1 MDKARIQTDKKLQK
15 MEKKVNK
22 IYKDAYGDIS
32 KDWIK
37 FMDSHAPKL
46 QKAYDALQEA
56 LKSGDKT
63 AIDEAK
69 EVYQRTAMN
78 ITVNNKRFQG
88 MAEDT
93 AAKISHTNEVALAY
107 VNDQVPSIYTMNYN
121 QFKNE
126 KIKGYSFSL
135 VNEQAVKNLATSDKT
150 LLPTKK
156 LDIPKDMRWN
166 AKNINSQMVQG
177 ILQGESV
184 PKLAKRLGTVTDMNR
199 VSAIRNARTIT
210 TAAENKG
217 RQDSFK
223 KAQDDGV
230 IMERE
235 WVAASDERTRAWHK
249 DLDGVRVGVN
259 EPWENDYGEIMY
271 PADPTA
277 HPANVYNCRCSIR
290 ARIKGFVWNQTA
302 QIETDFNDDA
312 TSVLLRDEIKNKILT
327 GSNFESAPDD
337 VRNAIANS
345 VGKITDER
353 LLTEVSKGLDN
364 LYLDWH
370 SESGTSCHR
379 FGTQSIKMYGDKYGD
394 NRSMDDVVH
403 TFWHEFGHYMDD
415 SASGSSFGYSI
426 PVSDGNYFIHGITSY
441 VDNNYAYA
449 NAAIKDVNAFLDR
462 YGLSDRF
469 ELKRRDEW
477 SPQWL
482 FYKGTDNAYDMATAG
497 VNDVGD
503 LHDALKRWMDEQSGR
518 KEASE
523 FLLKHGYPKDINYS
537 DYMEVYYTPKT
548 HKRKEREKFKGA
560 ENKFYEDSA
569 KVSEAQAAF
578 RERPDWDELVATQ
591 SKMYDEVSQK
601 ESVLGWV
608 TDTFDGS
615 AYGAFTSVIMGGHDP
630 QYYMMNSNGIREGV
644 ANVFMS
650 EMTQDETV
658 INAMKDLCPNV
669 YELIRGGFV
678 ND

>member
-22 IYKDAYGDIS
+22 IYKNAYGDIS

-107 VNDQVPSIYTMNYN
+107 VNDQVPSIYTVNYN

-223 KAQDDGV
+223 KASDDGV

-235 WVAASDERTRAWHK
+235 WVAAHDDHTRAWHL
-249 DLDGVRVGVN
+249 DLHGVRVGVD
-259 EPWENDYGEIMY
+259 EPWENEYGEIMY
-271 PADPTA
+271 PADPSA
-277 HPANVYNCRCSIR
+277 DPANVYNCRCSIR
-290 ARIKGFVWNQTA
+290 AVVKGFKWNETA
-302 QIETDFNDDA
+302 QEEQIKETITALPQD
-312 TSVLLRDEIKNKILT
+312 LT
-327 GSNFESAPDD
+327 
-337 VRNAIANS
+337 
-345 VGKITDER
+345 ER
-353 LLTEVSKGLDN
+353 LQNSLGDAYEHHRLANGLNASALDELDSDFFKVTLTKMDDEVKEAFVNQFEALSSKYDTTVQQIRPMDKLEYMSLKDSFATTFHNYEVDSSTIIYNPVKINDIDRVKELVGNGYATQIDESLANKYVVTHEFAHTLIDMGSELDKSRN
-364 LYLDWH
+364 WLGADYKRIESIRKEITGVYDKYIGELGALDKAQKAAELDALTTFNADSWTKAAELSKELSEKSLGKYSMVNSDEFMAECFAH
-370 SESGTSCHR
+370 SELG
-379 FGTQSIKMYGDKYGD
+379 GKQND
-394 NRSMDDVVH
+394 
-403 TFWHEFGHYMDD
+403 
-415 SASGSSFGYSI
+415 
-426 PVSDGNYFIHGITSY
+426 Y
-441 VDNNYAYA
+441 VDAVMDIINKN
-449 NAAIKDVNAFLDR
+449 F
-462 YGLSDRF
+462 
-469 ELKRRDEW
+469 RR
-477 SPQWL
+477 
-482 FYKGTDNAYDMATAG
+482 
-497 VNDVGD
+497 
-503 LHDALKRWMDEQSGR
+503 
-518 KEASE
+518 
-523 FLLKHGYPKDINYS
+523 
-537 DYMEVYYTPKT
+537 
-548 HKRKEREKFKGA
+548 
-560 ENKFYEDSA
+560 
-569 KVSEAQAAF
+569 
-578 RERPDWDELVATQ
+578 
-591 SKMYDEVSQK
+591 
-601 ESVLGWV
+601 
-608 TDTFDGS
+608 
-615 AYGAFTSVIMGGHDP
+615 
-630 QYYMMNSNGIREGV
+630 
-644 ANVFMS
+644 
-650 EMTQDETV
+650 
-658 INAMKDLCPNV
+658 
-669 YELIRGGFV
+669 
-678 ND
+678 